1 MTSAIGDA
9 TQTSSYEAPSVS
21 VTSSIGSPNIQTDV
35 TFTITGVSATTSTG
49 TLYGTMWSEVDD
61 SNSSISWT
69 EVNKAA

>member
-9 TQTSSYEAPSVS
+9 TQASSYEAPSEEATVS
-21 VTSSIGSPNIQTDV
+21 VGTLNIHTDV
-35 TFTITGVSATTSTG
+35 TFTITGVSATSSTG
-49 TLYGTMWSEVDD
+49 TLYGTMWSVVDD